1 MLRIYRCKASELNAK
16 VKEYSFVAND
26 WEKEISLNFPL
37 EYVSIIAKPVLDGEN
52 VNFVTP
58 LSGDVTPITSE
69 NESSYKSILDPFNAK
84 REELYNFLAS
94 DKPLKNTNLQGSREL
109 VAFIV
114 GHSEKSFLV
123 KGEHIVNVPVTL
135 QHVPAWERVA
145 PVVAPIPPVKKG
157 GCLLPF
163 LLMLLFLLLL
173 LAALWWFFLRPW
185 PFATDP
191 FANLF
196 NKTPVESSKVVEEPK
211 SDIQSRIGDD
221 ILKAEEAAK
230 DQAEADRL
238 KAEEEAKAK
247 AEADRLK
254 AEEEAKAQAEAARL
268 KAEEEAKAQAEA
280 ARLKAEEAKKA
291 AAAKVAKEAAAK
303 EAAAKAKAE
312 KEANAKKI
320 PKCKTLQEQGK
331 MPQMAIAFDGSE
343 SMMLPYGYTNRIKAA
358 KSATTDLVRTIDKN
372 VQIGLVEINGCSSAK
387 NRGFFAPSNRAGLL
401 GAINNINP
409 YAYDGKTPLVNG
421 LNELSHMLDGVNNE
435 AVVIL
440 ISDGEDTCPFTAN
453 MDVCTVASRIH
464 QRQPKLKIHTI
475 LIGDSIDSAACIARN
490 TGGKVFKPKDASQI
504 DAQLKQAGA
513 TLKKVCED

>member
-230 DQAEADRL
+230 AQ
-238 KAEEEAKAK
+238 

-268 KAEEEAKAQAEA
+268 KAG
-280 ARLKAEEAKKA
+280 EAKKA
-291 AAAKVAKEAAAK
+291 AAAKAAKEAAAK

-358 KSATTDLVRTIDKN
+358 KSAATDLVRTIDKN
-372 VQIGLVEINGCSSAK
+372 VQIGLVEINGCPSAK

-435 AVVIL
+435 AVGIL

>member
-230 DQAEADRL
+230 
-238 KAEEEAKAK
+238 
-247 AEADRLK
+247 
-254 AEEEAKAQAEAARL
+254 AQAEAARL
-268 KAEEEAKAQAEA
+268 KAEEEAKAKAEA

-358 KSATTDLVRTIDKN
+358 KSAATDLVRTIDKN
-372 VQIGLVEINGCSSAK
+372 VQIGLVEINGCPSAK
-387 NRGFFAPSNRAGLL
+387 NRGFFSPSNRAGLL

-435 AVVIL
+435 AVGIL

>member
-135 QHVPAWERVA
+135 QHVPAWERVS
-145 PVVAPIPPVKKG
+145 PVVAPLPPVKKG
-157 GCLLPF
+157 DCELPF

-196 NKTPVESSKVVEEPK
+196 HKTPVEFSKVVEEPK

-230 DQAEADRL
+230 
-238 KAEEEAKAK
+238 
-247 AEADRLK
+247 
-254 AEEEAKAQAEAARL
+254 AQAEAARL
-268 KAEEEAKAQAEA
+268 KAEEEAKAKAEA

-358 KSATTDLVRTIDKN
+358 KSAATDLVRTIDKN
-372 VQIGLVEINGCSSAK
+372 VQIGLVEINGCPSAK
-387 NRGFFAPSNRAGLL
+387 NRGFFSPSNRAGLL

-435 AVVIL
+435 AVGIL

>member
-123 KGEHIVNVPVTL
+123 KGDHIVNVPVTL

-230 DQAEADRL
+230 AQAEADRL

-247 AEADRLK
+247 AEA
-254 AEEEAKAQAEAARL
+254 
-268 KAEEEAKAQAEA
+268 

-291 AAAKVAKEAAAK
+291 AAAKAAKEAAAK

-358 KSATTDLVRTIDKN
+358 KSAATDLVRTIDKN
-372 VQIGLVEINGCSSAK
+372 VQIGLVEINGCPSAK
-387 NRGFFAPSNRAGLL
+387 NRGFFSPSNRAGLL

-435 AVVIL
+435 AVGIL

>member
-145 PVVAPIPPVKKG
+145 AVVALIPPVKKG

-230 DQAEADRL
+230 
-238 KAEEEAKAK
+238 
-247 AEADRLK
+247 
-254 AEEEAKAQAEAARL
+254 AQAEAARL
-268 KAEEEAKAQAEA
+268 KAEEEAKAKAEA

-358 KSATTDLVRTIDKN
+358 KSAATDLVRTIDKN
-372 VQIGLVEINGCSSAK
+372 VQIGLVEINGCPSAK
-387 NRGFFAPSNRAGLL
+387 NRGFFSPSNRAGLL